1 MEETIARSEGLKVG
15 DRFPI
20 ETPAGRHATLTLRGT
35 YHDNAFAAGYSM
47 PLATWRSLFGH
58 ATDTTVY
65 VVRKPG
71 ASLDGVEAAIRSS
84 LAGWAGIKV
93 QSHAELRAYYESDAQ
108 DVTSMFDAMLALS
121 VIISIFGVVNTLAL
135 SVLERTREI
144 GLLRAVGGSR
154 RQVRR
159 MVRYEGVL
167 TTLIGATLGLALGV
181 FLAGLTTA
189 AIAGAQFS
197 VPYVQLLVM
206 CAVAYGLGV
215 IAAVAPARRAT
226 RLNVVDALAFE

>member
-1 MEETIARSEGLKVG
+1 MRE
-15 DRFPI
+15 P
-20 ETPAGRHATLTLRGT
+20 GT
-35 YHDNAFAAGYSM
+35 
-47 PLATWRSLFGH
+47 
-58 ATDTTVY
+58 
-65 VVRKPG
+65 
-71 ASLDGVEAAIRSS
+71 SLDGVQAGIRSS
-84 LAGWAGIKV
+84 ISGWAGLRV

-144 GLLRAVGGSR
+144 GLLRAVGASR

-159 MVRYEGVL
+159 MVRTEGIL

-189 AIAGAQFS
+189 AIEGAQFS
-197 VPYVQLLVM
+197 VPYRQLLVM
-206 CAVAYGLGV
+206 FLVAYVLGV

-226 RLNVVDALAFE
+226 KLNVVDALAFE